1 MYDMGNTITI
11 RADPALREALAK
23 RARLERKTVSD
34 VVREILANEL
44 TERPLAERIGKLR
57 GGLRLGKPTS
67 EWQRRIRERNWR
79 S

>member
-1 MYDMGNTITI
+1 MYDMSNTITI
-11 RADPALREALAK
+11 RTDAGLREALAK

-57 GGLRLGKPTS
+57 GGLRLDKPTS